1 MQSFKKE
8 IAAEVCRRQDVPNI
22 VRACDKEMTDDKKFY
37 KEQMKK
43 VTQKQADVVQ
53 LTQQEQ
59 ALKIVKALEEQMKIL
74 PQSIYDILVQFDE

>member
-22 VRACDKEMTDDKKFY
+22 VRACEKEMADGKKFY
-37 KEQMKK
+37 KEQMEK

-53 LTQQEQ
+53 LTQQE
-59 ALKIVKALEEQMKIL
+59 
-74 PQSIYDILVQFDE
+74 